1 MTQIRYTPSNLAEAS
16 SRTLS
21 THNALQG
28 DRDAMTAFLG
38 KLRSEWHGGASLDYQ
53 AVHNEWNS
61 SCDAIH
67 QILYRLHLALDA
79 AHANACAT
87 EGALTRLWSGG

>member
-1 MTQIRYTPSNLAEAS
+1 MTYIRYTPPNLAEAS
-16 SRTLS
+16 SRVLS

-38 KLRSEWHGGASLDYQ
+38 KLRSDWHGGASLDYQ
-53 AVHNEWNS
+53 AVHSEWNS

-67 QILYRLHLALDA
+67 QILYKLHLALDA
-79 AHANACAT
+79 AHANACMT
-87 EGALTRLWSGG
+87 ESRCMRMWSGG